1 MKKLTRLVGIFV
13 LLLSTVTFMSSCQK
27 NVSNLPG
34 TWRVTSA
41 IIDNDREDDLDDV
54 WTFNTDG
61 TCDITCDADE
71 YFDDDDFIFYDV
83 FRFNGHYETEGTMT
97 LTIESNNFYYDNQEA
112 YSQIR
117 YDLNIH
123 TLNKHTLKVS
133 GTVKEINVFNGI
145 TTSKIADVTLTL
157 TKQ

>member
-1 MKKLTRLVGIFV
+1 MKKTTRLIGIFV
-13 LLLSTVTFMSSCQK
+13 MFMSIVTLMSSCQK

-61 TCDITCDADE
+61 TCDITCDVDE
-71 YFDDDDFIFYDV
+71 YFDDEDFIFYDI
-83 FRFNGHYETEGTMT
+83 FRFQGRYETEGNKI
-97 LTIESNNFYYDNQEA
+97 LTIESIKYTFDNQED

-117 YDLNIH
+117 YDLNIL

-145 TTSKIADVTLTL
+145 TTSKVANVTLTL
-157 TKQ
+157 AK

>member
-1 MKKLTRLVGIFV
+1 MKLTRLIGLFV
-13 LLLSTVTFMSSCQK
+13 LLLTTVIFMSSCQK

-41 IIDNDREDDLDDV
+41 IIDNYGEDDDLNDA

-61 TCDITCDADE
+61 TCEITCGGIDE
-71 YFDDDDFIFYDV
+71 YFYDV
-83 FRFNGHYETEGTMT
+83 YTDAIYHVIEFHGHYVTEGNKT
-97 LTIESNNFYYDNQEA
+97 LTIESDKFYFDNQEN
-112 YSQIR
+112 YGQNR

-133 GTVKEINVFNGI
+133 GTVKNVINGV
-145 TTSKIADVTLTL
+145 TTSNVTNVTLTL

>member
-1 MKKLTRLVGIFV
+1 MKLTRLIGFFV
-13 LLLSTVTFMSSCQK
+13 MLLTTVTLISSCQK

-41 IIDNDREDDLDDV
+41 IIDNRPEDDLKDV

-61 TCDITCDADE
+61 TCKITCGGIDGD
-71 YFDDDDFIFYDV
+71 FYDV
-83 FRFNGHYETEGTMT
+83 YTDALWHVIEFHGHYVTEGNKT
-97 LTIESNNFYYDNQEA
+97 LTIESDKFYFDNQEN
-112 YSQIR
+112 YGQNR

-133 GTVKEINVFNGI
+133 GTVKNVINGV
-145 TTSKIADVTLTL
+145 TTSNVTNVTLTL

>member
-1 MKKLTRLVGIFV
+1 MKLTRLIGFFV
-13 LLLSTVTFMSSCQK
+13 MLLTTVTLISSCQK

-34 TWRVTSA
+34 TWRGTSA
-41 IIDNDREDDLDDV
+41 IIDNDRWDDLKDI

-61 TCDITCDADE
+61 TCKITCDIEKYFGDDE
-71 YFDDDDFIFYDV
+71 VGYYDV
-83 FRFNGHYETEGTMT
+83 FDFYGHYVTEGNKS
-97 LTIESNNFYYDNQEA
+97 LTIESNNFYFDNQED
-112 YSQIR
+112 YIQYK
-117 YDLNIH
+117 YDLNIQ

-145 TTSKIADVTLTL
+145 TTSKVSDVTLTL

>member
-1 MKKLTRLVGIFV
+1 MKLTRLIVFFV
-13 LLLSTVTFMSSCQK
+13 MLLITVTLISSCQK

-41 IIDNDREDDLDDV
+41 IIDNDREDDLKDV

-61 TCDITCDADE
+61 TCKIACDVEE
-71 YFDDDDFIFYDV
+71 YFGDDEVGYYDV
-83 FRFNGHYETEGTMT
+83 FDFFGHYVTEGNKS
-97 LTIESNNFYYDNQEA
+97 LTIKSNNFYFDNQED
-112 YSQIR
+112 YIQYR

-123 TLNKHTLKVS
+123 SLNKHTLKVS

-145 TTSKIADVTLTL
+145 TTSKVSDVTLTL